1 MKPHWAIICMAS
13 SCQFLFL
20 SCVPSVRIILENS
33 LQLYLCNFPHVTWV
47 NFYVSILSLFTR
59 HLGHFSHVTFVTFQP
74 PIPELCSWCQNSP
87 RELFQLF
94 ANPLCLPLTEPFI
107 GNVLPNGPLFSL
119 SSFIFIF
126 IFIFIFNPYLL
137 SFAKPS
143 LSPSYRVLYWK
154 CFAKWTSRLSII
166 FYLYLSSLS
175 FILIFVFIF
184 YPYLLSFEK
193 NSLSP
198 SYRALY
204 WKYFAKWTFRLSFIF
219 IFSDLAKL
227 IFFFCP

>member
-47 NFYVSILSLFTR
+47 TFYVSILSLFTR
-59 HLGHFSHVTFVTFQP
+59 HLGHFSHVTFQP

-107 GNVLPNGPLFSL
+107 GNILLNGPFVSLL
-119 SSFIFIF
+119 SS
-126 IFIFIFNPYLL
+126 
-137 SFAKPS
+137 SS
-143 LSPSYRVLYWK
+143 LIWQNLFFSSAPK
-154 CFAKWTSRLSII
+154 I
-166 FYLYLSSLS
+166 YLSCCDLMLNKEDLLPDYPALKMESNIITMSSVPFPRPTHILTYINQEKIKTKYQLMRN
-175 FILIFVFIF
+175 FI
-184 YPYLLSFEK
+184 E
-193 NSLSP
+193 
-198 SYRALY
+198 AG
-204 WKYFAKWTFRLSFIF
+204 A
-219 IFSDLAKL
+219 
-227 IFFFCP
+227 